1 MRLVVPVIDERALW
15 AKLQAGH
22 RVEYTLPNGQYIISQ
37 KRGEVY
43 VTVSGTSESDAE
55 RAWDKAHERGF
66 IRDEQG
72 YRVAIPG
79 AR

>member
-1 MRLVVPVIDERALW
+1 LKLIVPVLDERELW

-22 RVEYTLPNGQYIISQ
+22 RVEYRVGAQYIISQ
-37 KRGEVY
+37 KRGDVY
-43 VTVSGTSESDAE
+43 VTASGMNEADAE
-55 RAWDKAHERGF
+55 REWKRAHEKGF

-72 YRVAIPG
+72 NRVTVPG